1 MGEAAVKDLSETED
15 NFNPSTDAEE
25 EEEAVCEEKEEEA
38 VCEEVITTKASSPQ
52 VQTYSLPSRSPSP
65 VKRFSLVDINNVPQP
80 ANNSDEVKELKQT
93 LCALKERLVEMEAR
107 ATQCTSPSFPSSSA
121 RMSMPFGSF
130 PLNPWAYSMSTM
142 MPFTPPNMIS
152 QFETPRSTFAELY
165 DDDIEFEGVFSNY
178 GSASPIKIRR
188 EVVEDCWRKACSR
201 SNFAV
206 LLARKA
212 FSEKERA
219 TSNCT
224 GDHRYKK
231 SSISQSP

>member
-1 MGEAAVKDLSETED
+1 M
-15 NFNPSTDAEE
+15 
-25 EEEAVCEEKEEEA
+25 
-38 VCEEVITTKASSPQ
+38 
-52 VQTYSLPSRSPSP
+52 
-65 VKRFSLVDINNVPQP
+65 KRFSLVDISSVPQP

-93 LCALKERLVEMEAR
+93 VCALKERLVEMEAK
-107 ATQCTSPSFPSSSA
+107 ATQCTSPPFPSSSA

-130 PLNPWAYSMSTM
+130 PLNPWAFSMSTM
-142 MPFTPPNMIS
+142 MPFTPQNMIS
-152 QFETPRSTFAELY
+152 QIEMPRSSFAELY
-165 DDDIEFEGVFSNY
+165 DDDIKFEGVFSNY

-212 FSEKERA
+212 FSERESA

-231 SSISQSP
+231 ALSPNRLKAVKEAISSVQPQQPGQKPEDWWKPYKDAINTSCRGLCCRQLIKT